1 MISTRPVRLVPIWVV
16 VGCLG
21 LVATACGSTDPD
33 GVGVGTTTR
42 STELVQT
49 TEPAIGSA
57 DDARTVAEPSIP
69 ERVRTGAELLVES
82 GFSIIDGNR
91 VGLIGHQNSVVDG
104 THLADHLNMAEN
116 VHLIALFGP
125 EHGVRGTRDAGE
137 YVEDEVD
144 LSTGV
149 PIYSLFG
156 ETREPTA
163 SMLDDLD
170 VLLYDLQD
178 VGARYYTYISTM
190 GLAMQAAA
198 EANIEFVV
206 LDRPNPL
213 GGSVAGGVLDPAF
226 ASFVG
231 QYPVSDIYGLTAG
244 ELAGAITE
252 NAWLDGL
259 ENLELSVVEMTGWNA
274 SMRWHDTGLDWV
286 PPSPALASPDTALLY
301 PALVY
306 FEATSLSFGRG
317 TDRVFELLGAPWLD
331 ADKVT
336 DDVEARGIP
345 GLGAR
350 AATATPRM
358 LPAMTVEPAFLGME
372 IPVVEFT
379 ITDPAIF
386 SPADAGI
393 HLLDV
398 FNREGER
405 NNVDIL
411 DRPDWLDQLYGS
423 QALRLEL
430 QQGTA
435 AVDIIARR
443 AAEAMAQSKELESY
457 RLYPVN

>member
-1 MISTRPVRLVPIWVV
+1 MTSPRPVRLVPIWVV
-16 VGCLG
+16 IGCVGL
-21 LVATACGSTDPD
+21 AAAACASTDLD
-33 GVGVGTTTR
+33 RAGVGTTTR
-42 STELVQT
+42 STELIQT
-49 TEPAIGSA
+49 TEPTTTSA

-69 ERVRTGAELLVES
+69 ERVRTGADLLVES
-82 GFSIIDGNR
+82 GFSIIDGLR

-104 THLADHLNMAEN
+104 THLADHLDMAEN
-116 VHLIALFGP
+116 VQLIALFGP

-156 ETREPTA
+156 ETRAPTA

-231 QYPVSDIYGLTAG
+231 QYPLSDVYGLTAG
-244 ELAGAITE
+244 ELAGAIAQ
-252 NAWLDGL
+252 NSWLDGL
-259 ENLELSVVEMTGWNA
+259 ENLELSVVEMTGWNP
-274 SMRWHDTGLDWV
+274 SMRWHDTGMEWV
-286 PPSPALASPDTALLY
+286 PPSPALTSPDTALLY

-331 ADKVT
+331 T
-336 DDVEARGIP
+336 DSITAEIEARGIP
-345 GLGAR
+345 GLRAR
-350 AATATPRM
+350 AATANPRM
-358 LPAMTVEPAFLGME
+358 LPAMIVEPAFLGME
-372 IPVVEFT
+372 IPVVQFT
-379 ITDPAIF
+379 ITNPAVF
-386 SPADAGI
+386 SPVDAGI

-405 NNVDIL
+405 NNVDVVV
-411 DRPDWLDQLYGS
+411 RPDWLDQLSGS
-423 QALRLEL
+423 GALRLEL
-430 QQGTA
+430 EQGTA

-443 AAEAMAQSKELESY
+443 TAEAVALSKELESH

>member
-1 MISTRPVRLVPIWVV
+1 MISPRPARLVPIWLV
-16 VGCLG
+16 VGCVG
-21 LVATACGSTDPD
+21 LAAAACASTGLDR
-33 GVGVGTTTR
+33 VGVGTTTR

-49 TEPAIGSA
+49 TEPATSSA
-57 DDARTVAEPSIP
+57 DNARTVAEPSIP
-69 ERVRTGAELLVES
+69 ERVRTGADLLVES
-82 GFSIIDGNR
+82 GFSIIDGLR

-104 THLADHLNMAEN
+104 THLADHLDMAEN
-116 VHLIALFGP
+116 VQLIALFGP

-156 ETREPTA
+156 ETRKPTA
-163 SMLDDLD
+163 SMLDDVD

-190 GLAMQAAA
+190 GFAMQAAA

-213 GGSVAGGVLDPAF
+213 GGSVDGGVLDQAF

-231 QYPVSDIYGLTAG
+231 QYPVSDVYGLTAG

-252 NAWLDGL
+252 NSWLDGL

-274 SMRWHDTGLDWV
+274 SMRWHDTGLEWV
-286 PPSPALASPDTALLY
+286 PPSPALTSPDTALLY

-331 ADKVT
+331 TDRVT
-336 DDVEARGIP
+336 AEIEARGIP
-345 GLGAR
+345 GLRAR
-350 AATATPRM
+350 AATANPRM

-379 ITDPAIF
+379 ITNPAVF
-386 SPADAGI
+386 SPVDAGI

-405 NNVDIL
+405 NNVDIVV
-411 DRPDWLDQLYGS
+411 RPDWLDQLSGS
-423 QALRLEL
+423 EALRLEL
-430 QQGTA
+430 DQGTA
-435 AVDIIARR
+435 TVDIIARR
-443 AAEAMAQSKELESY
+443 TAEAVALSKELENH
-457 RLYPVN
+457 RLYPMN